1 MNLFWKAIL
10 IVERKIH
17 HEKML
22 MLLKLFKNDDVINM
36 MAVNIVFDIGKAVVY
51 RVWISQ
57 KASMN
62 INFYTK
68 IKICL
73 SKDNN

>member
-1 MNLFWKAIL
+1 L

-51 RVWISQ
+51 RV
-57 KASMN
+57 
-62 INFYTK
+62 
-68 IKICL
+68 
-73 SKDNN
+73 